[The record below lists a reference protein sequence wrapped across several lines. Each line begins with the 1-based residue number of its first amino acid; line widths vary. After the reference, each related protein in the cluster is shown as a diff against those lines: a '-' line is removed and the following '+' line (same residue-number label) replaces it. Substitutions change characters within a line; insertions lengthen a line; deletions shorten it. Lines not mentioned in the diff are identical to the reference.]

1 MRENRADRLRGA
13 MGPTGRGTVAGE
25 LSGFVGTES
34 FSGDPTQEIAMPSD
48 DLERLT
54 SQIITSRKCPRP
66 LRYRESGARTKRA
79 AFRGWED
86 WGRPG
91 PGWGDPAPRVSFL
104 GLAPAAHC

>member
-48 DLERLT
+48 DLARLT
-54 SQIITSRKCPRP
+54 SQIITCRKCPRLVP
-66 LRYRESGARTKRA
+66 YRQAVARTKPA
-79 AFRGWED
+79 AFRHWEA
-86 WGRPG
+86 WGRPV
-91 PGWGDPAPRVSFL
+91 PGSGR
-104 GLAPAAHC
+104 PAAPPLAGRPA